1 MDALSTAIKV
11 AASGLNAESTR
22 LRVVSENVANSQST
36 SEVPGGDP
44 FQRKLV
50 TFGSEL
56 DRASN
61 AQSVSVNSIDSD
73 PSEFPVVHD
82 PSHPAADANGF
93 VKLPNVNM
101 LVEMADMREANRSY
115 QANLEVLKQA
125 RELISMTIELMR
137 SR

>member
-1 MDALSTAIKV
+1 MDSLSTAIKV
-11 AASGLNAESTR
+11 AASGLSAESTR

-36 SEVPGGDP
+36 ASIPGGDP

-50 TFGSEL
+50 MFATEL
-56 DRASN
+56 DRATN
-61 AQSVSVNSIDSD
+61 AQRVMVEAIEGDRAD
-73 PSEFPVVHD
+73 FPVVHD
-82 PSHPAADANGF
+82 PSHPAADESGF